1 MGIQENL
8 KAVFTRIEEE
18 HLIQD
23 CENLSPP
30 VMKDGAHLD
39 HRFVEQ
45 LKHVWRGKDKELSVE
60 HPEFFQM
67 SPEQRAE
74 FLEANRQYIDWG
86 KTKALREL
94 IYRGYE
100 AQKTAKPGRVLAPV
114 PEEEILAAIESIANP
129 KSKEIVD
136 NRFVHE

>member
-8 KAVFTRIEEE
+8 KAVYNRIEEE

-30 VMKDGAHLD
+30 VMKDGVHLD
-39 HRFVEQ
+39 WQFIKN
-45 LKHVWRGKDKELSVE
+45 LKRAWVPKQEIGVE
-60 HPEFFQM
+60 HPEYIQM
-67 SPEQRAE
+67 STEQRAD
-74 FLEANRQYIDWG
+74 FLEANRQYIDWQ

-94 IYRGYE
+94 LYRGYE
-100 AQKTAKPGRVLAPV
+100 NAKTAKPGRNLAPV
-114 PEEEILAAIESIANP
+114 PEEEILAAIEKIANP
-129 KSKEIVD
+129 KPKEIVD